1 MTGGVG
7 IGNTR
12 ARLQQLYGD
21 EASSL
26 SLGEAA
32 GGGTVATVVI
42 PFHTTRD
49 LRISD
54 QPREVDEIR
63 NDQELSSDG
72 E

>member
-26 SLGEAA
+26 SLGEAP
-32 GGGTVATVVI
+32 GGGTIATVVI

-54 QPREVDEIR
+54 QTREADEIR